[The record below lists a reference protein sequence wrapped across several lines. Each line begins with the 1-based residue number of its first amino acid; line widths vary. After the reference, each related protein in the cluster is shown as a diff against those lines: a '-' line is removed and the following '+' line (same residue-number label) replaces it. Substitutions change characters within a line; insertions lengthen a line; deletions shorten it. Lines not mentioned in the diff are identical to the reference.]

1 MDDAPD
7 WLEIK
12 QFYFESDQCMVLES
26 IINHSKPPQRR
37 KKESAKKEKMGAAGA
52 RCDFGLLSGVARK

>member
-26 IINHSKPPQRR
+26 LINHSKPPQRR
-37 KKESAKKEKMGAAGA
+37 KKESAKKKRWEEREQDVILA
-52 RCDFGLLSGVARK
+52 C

>member
-26 IINHSKPPQRR
+26 LINHSKPPQRR
-37 KKESAKKEKMGAAGA
+37 ERRAQKKKRWEEREQDVILA
-52 RCDFGLLSGVARK
+52 C